1 MSLRT
6 SSKSSLFLIEMI
18 VVILFFSIAGA
29 ICVSLFV
36 QARLISLESTRLTLA
51 VNQCQNA
58 AEALRAVGDDPDALH
73 ELLGARPDGDEGYLV
88 EYDAEGQ
95 PVEQGGSLR
104 LVIRPQTEG
113 DALRATLTMVSD
125 ETEIYQLQTEQYR
138 PQ

>member
-1 MSLRT
+1 VSLRT

-58 AEALRAVGDDPDALH
+58 AEALRAVGMTPMRSTNCWAPA
-73 ELLGARPDGDEGYLV
+73 GWR
-88 EYDAEGQ
+88 
-95 PVEQGGSLR
+95 
-104 LVIRPQTEG
+104 
-113 DALRATLTMVSD
+113 
-125 ETEIYQLQTEQYR
+125 
-138 PQ
+138 